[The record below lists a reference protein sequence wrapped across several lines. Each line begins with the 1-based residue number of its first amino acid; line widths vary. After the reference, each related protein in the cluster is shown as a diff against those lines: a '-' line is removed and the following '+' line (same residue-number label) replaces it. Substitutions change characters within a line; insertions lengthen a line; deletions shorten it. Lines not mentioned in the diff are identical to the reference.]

1 MTDFGAF
8 DRFSFQE
15 TRAPRGFPLHS
26 SAGINIRTEIRSP
39 RQPVNIAHFPRPAS
53 SFKNAP
59 GTRLPKQHPQP
70 AWKIGRAARYFT

>member
-26 SAGINIRTEIRSP
+26 SAGINIHPQDSSP
-39 RQPVNIAHFPRPAS
+39 CAPVNIAHSPRPAR

-70 AWKIGRAARYFT
+70 ALKIGRAARYFT